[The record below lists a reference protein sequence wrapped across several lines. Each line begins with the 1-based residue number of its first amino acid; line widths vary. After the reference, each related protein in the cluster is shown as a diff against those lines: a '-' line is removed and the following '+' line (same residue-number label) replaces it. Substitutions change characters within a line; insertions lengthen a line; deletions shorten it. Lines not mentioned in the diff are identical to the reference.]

1 MLDGRILS
9 DNSDAVDGIRERLGE
24 LFPKLDTKAY
34 AVTARI
40 LRLAQ
45 TIEARRAVL
54 LASHGITPGEFDVLA
69 TLRRSDDDV
78 GVNPGSFLES
88 LLITSGGL
96 SKRLD
101 RLEED
106 GLIERKPDPGDRRGT
121 RVRLT
126 RKGFEVIDVVIPMLV
141 ETEGQQTRE
150 VLTDRQV
157 EQASSILRRLGLP
170 RE

>member
-1 MLDGRILS
+1 LS
-9 DNSDAVDGIRERLGE
+9 GDTDAVDGIRERLGE

-45 TIEARRAVL
+45 AIEARRAEL

-69 TLRRSDDDV
+69 TLRRSDEGT
-78 GVNPGSFLES
+78 GVNPGRFLES

-121 RVRLT
+121 RVQLT
-126 RKGFEVIDVVIPMLV
+126 RKGLETIDVVIPKLV

-150 VLTDRQV
+150 RLSDRQV
-157 EQASSILRRLGLP
+157 EQASTILRRLGLP
-170 RE
+170 QE